1 MNKKDKLYEYL
12 DEVIY
17 AKLDGRA
24 KTLLF
29 FYATVYN
36 WTKDRPSFWSERAIC
51 AITGMAQSTYQAK
64 RNYLEDLGWIV
75 VKRRGR
81 DMTSLVGVMVGRDD
95 PNYESN
101 CWAKWHPYNNKLE
114 VENFWD
120 EFPVKSV
127 PKPGSEELVLKVSG
141 TKFDDPNDIWARF
154 ESR

>member
-1 MNKKDKLYEYL
+1 MSKKDKLYEYL

-17 AKLDGRA
+17 AKLDGKA

-51 AITGMAQSTYQAK
+51 ALTGMAPSTYQAK

-75 VKRRGR
+75 VKKRGR
-81 DMTSLVGVMVGRDD
+81 EMTSLVGVMVGRDD

-114 VENFWD
+114 VDTFWD
-120 EFPVKSV
+120 GFPVKRMQ
-127 PKPGSEELVLKVSG
+127 KPGSEEMILKVSRSNPNEV
-141 TKFDDPNDIWARF
+141 DDMWGIF

>member
-1 MNKKDKLYEYL
+1 MSKKDKLYEYL

-17 AKLDGRA
+17 AKLDGKA

-51 AITGMAQSTYQAK
+51 ALTGMAPSTYQAK

-75 VKRRGR
+75 VKKRGR
-81 DMTSLVGVMVGRDD
+81 EMTSLVGVMVGRDD

-114 VENFWD
+114 VDTFWD
-120 EFPVKSV
+120 GFRVARMQ
-127 PKPGSEELVLKVSG
+127 KPESEEMILKVSRSNPNEV
-141 TKFDDPNDIWARF
+141 DDMWGIF

>member
-1 MNKKDKLYEYL
+1 MSKKDKLYEYL

-17 AKLDGRA
+17 AKLDGKA

-51 AITGMAQSTYQAK
+51 ALTGMAPSTYQAK

-75 VKRRGR
+75 VKKRGR
-81 DMTSLVGVMVGRDD
+81 EMTSLVGVMVGRDD

-114 VENFWD
+114 VDTFWD
-120 EFPVKSV
+120 GFRVKRMQ
-127 PKPGSEELVLKVSG
+127 KPESEEMILKVSRSNPNEV
-141 TKFDDPNDIWARF
+141 DDMWGIF

>member
-1 MNKKDKLYEYL
+1 MSKKDKLYEYL

-17 AKLDGRA
+17 AKLDGKA

-36 WTKDRPSFWSERAIC
+36 WTKDRPSFWLERAIC
-51 AITGMAQSTYQAK
+51 ALTGMAPSTYQAK

-75 VKRRGR
+75 VKKRGR
-81 DMTSLVGVMVGRDD
+81 EMTSLVGVMVGRDD

-114 VENFWD
+114 VDTFWD
-120 EFPVKSV
+120 GFPVKRMQ
-127 PKPGSEELVLKVSG
+127 KPGSEEMILKVSRSNPNEV
-141 TKFDDPNDIWARF
+141 DDMWGIF